1 MNTSLPMCD
10 YFINDLKRLVTL
22 GIALL
27 ISFCLQAQSELDT
40 LIDKAENATLEEKP
54 ALYMDLFV
62 KTRANYDSGMFYA
75 NESRKYSLL
84 AGDSLNYTRS
94 EYAIAYLYKNQ
105 GYAEDAIPHY
115 LNALNTAR
123 NNGYE
128 DREKASLNGLA
139 LSYYSL
145 SKFDESLKY
154 HFESLALREKDGDQ
168 ADIAI
173 AVNNIGL
180 VYYQLN
186 DFDKAIL
193 YFKRA
198 LEIEKSLGG
207 SGIEGT
213 YINLGLAYL
222 GLEQYDIALENF
234 NNGIEICKEG
244 CSNSIFLEAYNGAG
258 ACLFELGDKEK
269 SSSKKQEAR
278 EKLLIALKVAY
289 EENSESNLISIYNN
303 LARIDFSENDFDM
316 ALSRLDSAQILA
328 TKLNSRSWVKKNYKL
343 YAELFNESEDFK
355 KAYENRVKYD
365 SISSIIIND
374 VVAKNLLQIQVDF
387 EERQNLEII
396 ALKDKEIGRRTTL
409 LLLSIIISVL
419 TVVIIF
425 ILYRNNKIRRRVN
438 KKLTIAN
445 KTIENQNKTL
455 TELNSVLE
463 ERVRERTEELRESN
477 EALMKSNHDL
487 DNFIYKTSH
496 DIRGPLATLQGI
508 CNIALMDIKEPMAV
522 DYLQKLSKTAYKLNL
537 ILSKLL
543 VINQINNALP
553 LLEDVRLLNLVNG
566 MVDENKMSYFSKEI
580 KLDVDIPKNLKI
592 TSDPDLLKIILGNL
606 INNAFK
612 FHDDS
617 RRVESFIKIRSC
629 IDNDKFIFEII
640 DNGVGIE
647 ESVAHQ
653 IFDIFS
659 KTSEI
664 QDTAGLGLYLV
675 KLATEKLEG
684 KIEVKKSDE
693 GNTLFRVTLP
703 LN

>member
-1 MNTSLPMCD
+1 MITYLPMCD
-10 YFINDLKRLVTL
+10 YLINTLKRLVTFMFAVCL
-22 GIALL
+22 SFETYGQSALDSL
-27 ISFCLQAQSELDT
+27 LN
-40 LIDKAENATLEEKP
+40 KAESAELKDKP
-54 ALYMDLFV
+54 SLYMDLFV
-62 KTRANYDSGMFYA
+62 KTRHNFDSGLYYA
-75 NESRKYSLL
+75 DESRKYALL
-84 AGDSLNYTRS
+84 VGDSLNYTRA
-94 EYAIAYLYKNQ
+94 EYAIAFLYKNQ
-105 GYAEDAIPHY
+105 GYADEAIIHY
-115 LNALNTAR
+115 LNALKTAR
-123 NNGYE
+123 NNDFT

-145 SKFDESLKY
+145 SQFDKSLKY
-154 HFESLALREKDGDQ
+154 HFESLELREKEGDQ
-168 ADIAI
+168 SEIAI

-186 DFDKAIL
+186 DFNKAIV
-193 YFKRA
+193 YFQRA
-198 LEIEKSLGG
+198 LEVEKVLGEN
-207 SGIEGT
+207 GIEGT
-213 YINLGLAYL
+213 YVNLGLALL
-222 GLEQYDIALENF
+222 GLKEFDRALDNF
-234 NNGIEICKEG
+234 NRAIELCSEG
-244 CSNSIFLEAYNGAG
+244 CSSTINVESLNGAG
-258 ACLFELGDKEK
+258 ACLFELGRINEAKE
-269 SSSKKQEAR
+269 
-278 EKLLIALKVAY
+278 
-289 EENSESNLISIYNN
+289 NLIRAMRLAFREEMETSLVSIYNN
-303 LARIDFSENDFDM
+303 LAKIDLVENDYEM
-316 ALSRLDSAQILA
+316 ALNRLDSSQTLA
-328 TKLNSRSWVKKNYKL
+328 VKLGDRSWTKKNFKL
-343 YAELFNESEDFK
+343 LAELYKQTGDYKNAFDNQ
-355 KAYENRVKYD
+355 VKYD
-365 SISSIIIND
+365 SVSSAILND

-438 KKLTIAN
+438 NKLTAAN
-445 KTIENQNKTL
+445 KTIESQNRTL

-477 EALMKSNHDL
+477 EALMKSNNDL

-508 CNIALMDIKEPMAV
+508 CNIALMDINDPMAV

-553 LLEDVRLLNLVNG
+553 LLEDVRLHNLVIS

-580 KLDVDIPKNLKI
+580 SVKIEISKSLTI

-606 INNAFK
+606 ISNAFK
-612 FHDDS
+612 FHNDS
-617 RRVESFIKIRSC
+617 KRVDSFIIVRSC
-629 IDNDKFIFEII
+629 IEGDLFVFEVI

-675 KLATEKLEG
+675 KLATEKLDG

-693 GNTLFRVTLP
+693 GDTLFRVTLP

>member
-1 MNTSLPMCD
+1 DSLP
-10 YFINDLKRLVTL
+10 
-22 GIALL
+22 
-27 ISFCLQAQSELDT
+27 ISKKNF
-40 LIDKAENATLEEKP
+40 K
-54 ALYMDLFV
+54 
-62 KTRANYDSGMFYA
+62 
-75 NESRKYSLL
+75 LL
-84 AGDSLNYTRS
+84 A
-94 EYAIAYLYKNQ
+94 ELYKQTGDYKNAFDNQ
-105 GYAEDAIPHY
+105 
-115 LNALNTAR
+115 
-123 NNGYE
+123 
-128 DREKASLNGLA
+128 
-139 LSYYSL
+139 
-145 SKFDESLKY
+145 
-154 HFESLALREKDGDQ
+154 
-168 ADIAI
+168 
-173 AVNNIGL
+173 
-180 VYYQLN
+180 
-186 DFDKAIL
+186 
-193 YFKRA
+193 
-198 LEIEKSLGG
+198 
-207 SGIEGT
+207 
-213 YINLGLAYL
+213 
-222 GLEQYDIALENF
+222 
-234 NNGIEICKEG
+234 
-244 CSNSIFLEAYNGAG
+244 
-258 ACLFELGDKEK
+258 
-269 SSSKKQEAR
+269 
-278 EKLLIALKVAY
+278 
-289 EENSESNLISIYNN
+289 
-303 LARIDFSENDFDM
+303 
-316 ALSRLDSAQILA
+316 
-328 TKLNSRSWVKKNYKL
+328 
-343 YAELFNESEDFK
+343 
-355 KAYENRVKYD
+355 VKYD
-365 SISSIIIND
+365 SVSSAILND

-438 KKLTIAN
+438 NKLTAAN
-445 KTIENQNKTL
+445 KTIESQNRTL

-477 EALMKSNHDL
+477 EALMKSNNDL

-508 CNIALMDIKEPMAV
+508 CNIALMDINDPMAV

-553 LLEDVRLLNLVNG
+553 LLEDVRLHNLVIS

-580 KLDVDIPKNLKI
+580 SVKIEISKSLTI

-606 INNAFK
+606 ISNAFK
-612 FHDDS
+612 FHNDS
-617 RRVESFIKIRSC
+617 KRVDSFIIVRSC
-629 IDNDKFIFEII
+629 IEGDLFVFEVI

-675 KLATEKLEG
+675 KLATEKLDG

-693 GNTLFRVTLP
+693 GDTLFRVTLP

>member
-1 MNTSLPMCD
+1 MILTLPMCD
-10 YFINDLKRLVTL
+10 YSKNVLKRLVTL
-22 GIALL
+22 ILVACISVEVYGQNEIDSL
-27 ISFCLQAQSELDT
+27 INQAESADLVDKPSF
-40 LIDKAENATLEEKP
+40 
-54 ALYMDLFV
+54 YMDLFV
-62 KTRANYDSGMFYA
+62 KTMNNFDSGMFYA
-75 NESRKYSLL
+75 NESRKYALQ
-84 AGDSLNYTRS
+84 AGDSLNYTRA

-105 GYAEDAIPHY
+105 GYAEEASEHY
-115 LNALNTAR
+115 MNALKTAR

-145 SKFDESLKY
+145 AQYENSLKY
-154 HFESLALREKDGDQ
+154 HFESLALREKEGDKY
-168 ADIAI
+168 DIVI

-180 VYYQLN
+180 VYYQLG
-186 DFDKAIL
+186 DFTKAIV

-198 LEIEKSLGG
+198 LEIEKELG
-207 SGIEGT
+207 ENTVKET
-213 YINLGLAYL
+213 YVNLGLAYL
-222 GLEQYDIALENF
+222 GQKEYDLALENF
-234 NNGIEICKEG
+234 NTAIELCEDG
-244 CSNSIFLEAYNGAG
+244 CSNAIFLEAYNGAG
-258 ACLFELGDKEK
+258 ACLFELGKKEG
-269 SSSKKQEAR
+269 SISKKREAR
-278 EKLLIALKVAY
+278 VKLIKALDFAIS
-289 EENSESNLISIYNN
+289 ENNEMSQITIYNN
-303 LARIDFSENDFDM
+303 LAKIDIDENDFDL
-316 ALSRLDSAQILA
+316 ALERLDSSQVLA
-328 TKLNSRSWVKKNYKL
+328 VKLNYRDWTKKNFRL
-343 YAELFNESEDFK
+343 YAELYSQANNFQ
-355 KAYENRVKYD
+355 KAFENQVKYD
-365 SISSIIIND
+365 SVSSDILND

-409 LLLSIIISVL
+409 LLLSIIISAL
-419 TVVIIF
+419 TVGIIF
-425 ILYRNNKIRRRVN
+425 ILYRNNKVRRRVN
-438 KKLTIAN
+438 NKLSIAN
-445 KTIENQNKTL
+445 KTIESQNKTL

-463 ERVRERTEELRESN
+463 ERVKERTEELRESN
-477 EALMKSNHDL
+477 EALIKSNHDL

-553 LLEDVRLLNLVNG
+553 LLENVRMLSFVNTI
-566 MVDENKMSYFSKEI
+566 VDENKMSYFSKEI
-580 KLDVDIPKNLKI
+580 KVDVEIQKTLSI
-592 TSDPDLLKIILGNL
+592 TSDPDLLNIILGNL

-612 FHDDS
+612 FHNESNKVD
-617 RRVESFIKIRSC
+617 SFIRIKAHINSG
-629 IDNDKFIFEII
+629 KFIFDII

-675 KLATEKLEG
+675 KLATEKLDG
-684 KIEVKKSDE
+684 KIEVKKSE
-693 GNTLFRVTLP
+693 EKATLFRVTLP
-703 LN
+703 IS

>member
-1 MNTSLPMCD
+1 MCD
-10 YFINDLKRLVTL
+10 YYMNAFKKVVTILFVIIVLTSFKVLGQNNVDSLIN
-22 GIALL
+22 
-27 ISFCLQAQSELDT
+27 QAES
-40 LIDKAENATLEEKP
+40 ATLKEKP
-54 ALYMDLFV
+54 SLYMDLFV
-62 KTRANYDSGMFYA
+62 KTRQNFDSGMFYA
-75 NESRKYSLL
+75 NESKKYALM
-84 AGDSLNYTRS
+84 AGDSLNYTRA

-105 GYAEDAIPHY
+105 GYAEDAIAHY
-115 LNALNTAR
+115 LNALKTAR
-123 NNGYE
+123 NNGFT

-139 LSYYSL
+139 LSYYGL
-145 SKFDESLKY
+145 SQFDKSLKY
-154 HFESLALREKDGDQ
+154 HFESLALRENEGDKS
-168 ADIAI
+168 DIAI

-186 DFDKAIL
+186 DFSKAIL

-198 LEIEKSLGG
+198 LEIERQLGG
-207 SGIEGT
+207 QDIEGT
-213 YINLGLAYL
+213 YVNLGLAYL
-222 GLEQYDIALENF
+222 GLKEFDVALENF
-234 NNGIEICKEG
+234 NKGIELCNEG

-258 ACLFELGDKEK
+258 ACLFALDKK
-269 SSSKKQEAR
+269 NEAR
-278 EKLLIALKVAY
+278 EKLLLALEVAY
-289 EENSESNLISIYNN
+289 QEDAESNLISIYNN
-303 LARIDFSENDFDM
+303 LAQIDFAENHFEM
-316 ALSRLDSAQILA
+316 ALNRLDSSQILA
-328 TKLNSRSWVKKNYKL
+328 VKLASRNWAKKNFRL
-343 YAELFNESEDFK
+343 YAELYNQAGEFQ
-355 KAYENRVKYD
+355 KAYDNQVKYD
-365 SISSIIIND
+365 SVNSEILND

-438 KKLTIAN
+438 NKLTIAN

-463 ERVRERTEELRESN
+463 ERVKERTEELRESN
-477 EALMKSNHDL
+477 EALIKSNHDL

-553 LLEDVRLLNLVNG
+553 LLEDVRLHNLVIS

-580 KLDVDIPKNLKI
+580 AVKIEISKSLTI

-606 INNAFK
+606 ISNAFK
-612 FHDDS
+612 FHNDS
-617 RRVESFIKIRSC
+617 KRVDSYIKIRSC
-629 IDNDKFIFEII
+629 LEDDLFIFEVI

-675 KLATEKLEG
+675 KLATEKLDG

-693 GNTLFRVTLP
+693 GDTLFRVTLP

>member
-10 YFINDLKRLVTL
+10 YFMNDLKRLVTL
-22 GIALL
+22 VFALF
-27 ISFCLQAQSELDT
+27 ISLCLQAQTELET
-40 LIDKAENATLEEKP
+40 LIDKAENAKLEEKP
-54 ALYMDLFV
+54 GLYMDLFV
-62 KTRANYDSGMFYA
+62 KTRMNYDSGMFYA
-75 NESRKYSLL
+75 NESRKYALL
-84 AGDSLNYTRS
+84 AGDSLNYTRA

-105 GYAEDAIPHY
+105 GYAEDAIEHY
-115 LNALNTAR
+115 QRALQTAR
-123 NNGYE
+123 NNGFE

-145 SKFDESLKY
+145 AKFDESLKY
-154 HFESLALREKDGDQ
+154 HFESLALREKEGDQ
-168 ADIAI
+168 NDIAI

-258 ACLFELGDKEK
+258 ACLFELAVKER

-303 LARIDFSENDFDM
+303 LARIDFSENDFDL
-316 ALSRLDSAQILA
+316 ALSRLDSAQVLA
-328 TKLNSRSWVKKNYKL
+328 TKLNSRSWIKKNYKL
-343 YAELFNESEDFK
+343 YAELFNEAKNFK

-365 SISSIIIND
+365 SVSSIIIND

-409 LLLSIIISVL
+409 LLLSVVISIL

-438 KKLTIAN
+438 KKLSIAN
-445 KTIENQNKTL
+445 KTIEKQNKSL

-463 ERVRERTEELRESN
+463 ERVKERTEELRESN
-477 EALMKSNHDL
+477 EALIKSNHDL

-553 LLEDVRLLNLVNG
+553 LLEDVRLLRLVNS
-566 MVDENKMSYFSKEI
+566 MVDENKMSYFIKEI
-580 KLDVDIPKNLKI
+580 KVKVEIDKNLTV

-612 FHDDS
+612 FHDES
-617 RRVESFIKIRSC
+617 RRVDSYINIGAC
-629 IDNDKFIFEII
+629 INNDQFVFEII

-675 KLATEKLEG
+675 KLATEKLDG
-684 KIEVKKSDE
+684 KVEVKKSDE
-693 GNTLFRVTLP
+693 GHTLFRVSLP

>member
-1 MNTSLPMCD
+1 MNSILPMCD
-10 YFINDLKRLVTL
+10 YYMNTFKKGVTIFFVI
-22 GIALL
+22 IALAPFEVLGQDNIDSL
-27 ISFCLQAQSELDT
+27 INQAELAA
-40 LIDKAENATLEEKP
+40 LEDKP
-54 ALYMDLFV
+54 SLYMDLFV
-62 KTRANYDSGMFYA
+62 QTRQNFDSGMFYA
-75 NESRKYSLL
+75 NESRKYALM
-84 AGDSLNYTRS
+84 AGDSLNYTRA

-105 GYAEDAIPHY
+105 GYSNEAIEHY
-115 LNALNTAR
+115 LDALRSAR
-123 NNGYE
+123 NNGYVE
-128 DREKASLNGLA
+128 REKAILNGLA
-139 LSYYSL
+139 LSYYNL
-145 SKFDESLKY
+145 AKFDKSLKY
-154 HFESLALREKDGDQ
+154 HFESLELREKEGDK
-168 ADIAI
+168 DEIAI

-180 VYYQLN
+180 VYYQLF
-186 DFDKAIL
+186 DFSKAIV
-193 YFKRA
+193 YFQRA
-198 LEIEKSLGG
+198 LTIEKELGEG
-207 SGIEGT
+207 GIEGT
-213 YINLGLAYL
+213 YVNLGLAYL
-222 GLEQYDIALENF
+222 GLDNFDLALENF
-234 NNGIEICKEG
+234 NRAIEL
-244 CSNSIFLEAYNGAG
+244 CSGECSATINVESFNGAG
-258 ACLFELGDKEK
+258 ACLFELGKNL
-269 SSSKKQEAR
+269 EAR
-278 EKLLIALKVAY
+278 ENLMRALKLALQ
-289 EENSESNLISIYNN
+289 EEMEVNLASIYNN
-303 LARIDFSENDFDM
+303 LAQIDLTEKNYDM
-316 ALSRLDSAQILA
+316 ALSRLDSSQILA
-328 TKLNSRSWVKKNYKL
+328 VKLNSRNWAKKNYKL
-343 YAELFNESEDFK
+343 YAEIFNETEDYRN
-355 KAYENRVKYD
+355 AYLNQVKYD
-365 SISSIIIND
+365 SVSSDILND
-374 VVAKNLLQIQVDF
+374 VVAKSLLQIQVDF

-438 KKLTIAN
+438 NKLTAAN
-445 KTIENQNKTL
+445 KTIESQNRTL

-463 ERVRERTEELRESN
+463 ERVKERTEELRESN
-477 EALMKSNHDL
+477 EALIKSNHDL

-508 CNIALMDIKEPMAV
+508 CNIALMDINDPMAV

-553 LLEDVRLLNLVNG
+553 LLEDVRLHNLVIS

-580 KLDVDIPKNLKI
+580 SVKIEISKSLTI

-606 INNAFK
+606 ISNAFK
-612 FHDDS
+612 FHNDS
-617 RRVESFIKIRSC
+617 KRVDSFIIVRSC
-629 IDNDKFIFEII
+629 IEGDLFIFEVI

-675 KLATEKLEG
+675 KLATEKLDG

-693 GNTLFRVTLP
+693 GDTLFRVTLP